1 MLKELRQNYPRIS
14 RMKSLSRI
22 HIWFLNIDHKI
33 ESILKIMKKFP
44 MNQTSHN
51 LTHGTGQQTQL
62 IEYTYIILNITKVIF
77 SSWWIAILSG
87 HTLKQ

>member
-51 LTHGTGQQTQL
+51 ITHGTGQQTQL
-62 IEYTYIILNITKVIF
+62 IECTYMILITKIMF
-77 SSWWIAILSG
+77 SLWWIAILSG
-87 HTLKQ
+87 HKSKQ